1 MARSFVNLP
10 GYDIVK
16 RVGKGAGAVIYHARR
31 RDNRR
36 DVAIKHIVRHSSQDD
51 RFIEQAENEAH
62 VARGM
67 NHPFLRECVGIE
79 RVRRWLKIH
88 ELFLIMEFVDAPRL
102 EDNRPESL
110 PDVVRIFRQVAE
122 GLDGLHRTGYAHA
135 DIKPNNI
142 MILPNAVKIIDFGQS
157 CRLGHRKERVQGTPD
172 FIAPEQVQRNPID
185 QRTDVFNLGATM
197 YWVATGKWF
206 RTLMNAGL
214 TASKMIDVNARSGN
228 DEPHVV
234 RGEIPLPLSRLIMD
248 CCEPRPTDRPRDMK
262 QVISR
267 LDTISHL
274 LERKRQAAMP
284 AR

>member
-16 RVGKGAGAVIYHARR
+16 RIGKGAGAVIYHARQR
-31 RDNRR
+31 STRKDFA
-36 DVAIKHIVRHSSQDD
+36 VKHVVRHSAEDE
-51 RFIEQAENEAH
+51 RFVEQAENEAA
-62 VARGM
+62 VASGLD
-67 NHPFLRECVGIE
+67 HAFLRRCIGIE

-88 ELFLIMEFVDAPRL
+88 EVFLVMELVDAPRL
-102 EDNRPESL
+102 EDERPQSL
-110 PDVVRIFRQVAE
+110 DEIVRIYRQVAE
-122 GLDGLHRTGYAHA
+122 GLDGLHRTGFAHA

-157 CRLGHRKERVQGTPD
+157 CRLGHRKVRVQGTPD

-206 RTLMNAGL
+206 RTLMNTGM

-228 DEPHVV
+228 EEPHVI
-234 RGEIPLPLSRLIMD
+234 RKQIPLPLSKLIMD
-248 CCEPRPTDRPRDMK
+248 CCEPRPIDRPRDMK

-267 LDTISHL
+267 LDTVAHL
-274 LERKRQAAMP
+274 IERKRQATA